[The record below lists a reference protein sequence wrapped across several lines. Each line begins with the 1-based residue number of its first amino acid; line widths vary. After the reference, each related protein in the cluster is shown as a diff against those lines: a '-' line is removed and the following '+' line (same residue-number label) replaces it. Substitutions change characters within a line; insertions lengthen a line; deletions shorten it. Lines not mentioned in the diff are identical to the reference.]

1 VVVLVVLGGVLGL
14 SGAAAAAP
22 DTKGTDYW
30 LMFTQNLF
38 PENLSLLV
46 TSDVETSGTVAIPGL
61 GVSSPF
67 SVAAGG
73 TTSVSIPLTAEVTAS
88 DELGNLGIH
97 VTAGAE
103 VTVYGLSK
111 GTFSSGAYLG
121 LPTDVLGTEHVV
133 LGYRNG
139 GVLAGSHFG
148 IVATQNATSVTITP
162 SVTVGSRVADVPYMI
177 TMNAGQ
183 TYLLREGSTATG
195 DLSGSIV
202 ASDKPVAVFGGHT
215 CANIPPNFGFCDQVV
230 EQLPPTNAWGER
242 FVAVPI
248 ATRLNG
254 DTFRFVAAVNGT
266 TVSVN
271 GTSVATLNRGD
282 VHEQVVS
289 EAAVIESSQPI
300 LVGQYSNGREFDA
313 VLADP
318 FMMLI
323 PPTEQLLAEYTIT
336 TPPASTGFGN
346 FLNVVARTSS
356 AGSILVDGVAIPAA
370 AFSPIGASGYSGA
383 QVPVIAGPHHLEGPL
398 PFGVHVYGLA
408 PDDSYGYPG
417 GGSISPVADVATL
430 TLTPETAT
438 NFVNTQH
445 CVTAAVADDG
455 AGPLEGIRVDFAVT
469 GTHTRSG
476 FGFTGANG
484 QTDFCYTGT
493 IVGDDEIVA
502 SVGSLTDTAT
512 KTWNPEPPRPT
523 VLSLTPED
531 ATNTVNTEHC
541 VTATVTD
548 QNGAAFAG
556 AAVDFAVTGVNPGTG
571 TGTTGENGQAGFCY
585 TGTVVG
591 DDLIRATSGAL
602 TDTATKTWTPEPPRP
617 TALSL
622 TPEEATNTVNTEHCV
637 TATVTDQNGA
647 PFDGAAVDF
656 AVTGVNP
663 GTGSGT
669 TGENGQAG
677 FCYTGT
683 STGDDL
689 IRATSGQLT
698 DTATKTWNPEP
709 PRPTALSLTPE
720 TATNTVGT
728 EHCVTATVTDQNGA
742 PFGAAAVDFVVT
754 GANPRT
760 GSGSTGQN
768 GQSEFC
774 YTGTSTGDDLIRAT
788 SGQLTDTA
796 TKTWNPV
803 APQVGAALLVL
814 DEESLSGKP
823 FKGKAGERERSVLPY
838 FAEHVGETLTVKTG
852 QSGDEGWYAPNCIP
866 AKWVGGSSNACLEG
880 AQRETAIDNFFGANG
895 SSAVPSQSR
904 LDKIPAVMPL
914 RALGLTSL
922 IGEDVCAV
930 VYESDVSVNY
940 NTSSFPFTDA
950 NLQGKALGVV
960 AFRVDAVTWAK
971 KSSSTLPQMT
981 LTILDASVCGDW
993 VLFNAP
999 VPGSSSEPNDTR
1011 ADRPVTSIGGKGYR
1025 QLRARPEKDLFY

>member
-1 VVVLVVLGGVLGL
+1 
-14 SGAAAAAP
+14 
-22 DTKGTDYW
+22 
-30 LMFTQNLF
+30 
-38 PENLSLLV
+38 
-46 TSDVETSGTVAIPGL
+46 
-61 GVSSPF
+61 
-67 SVAAGG
+67 
-73 TTSVSIPLTAEVTAS
+73 
-88 DELGNLGIH
+88 
-97 VTAGAE
+97 
-103 VTVYGLSK
+103 
-111 GTFSSGAYLG
+111 
-121 LPTDVLGTEHVV
+121 
-133 LGYRNG
+133 
-139 GVLAGSHFG
+139 
-148 IVATQNATSVTITP
+148 
-162 SVTVGSRVADVPYMI
+162 
-177 TMNAGQ
+177 
-183 TYLLREGSTATG
+183 
-195 DLSGSIV
+195 
-202 ASDKPVAVFGGHT
+202 
-215 CANIPPNFGFCDQVV
+215 
-230 EQLPPTNAWGER
+230 
-242 FVAVPI
+242 
-248 ATRLNG
+248 
-254 DTFRFVAAVNGT
+254 
-266 TVSVN
+266 
-271 GTSVATLNRGD
+271 
-282 VHEQVVS
+282 
-289 EAAVIESSQPI
+289 
-300 LVGQYSNGREFDA
+300 
-313 VLADP
+313 
-318 FMMLI
+318 
-323 PPTEQLLAEYTIT
+323 
-336 TPPASTGFGN
+336 
-346 FLNVVARTSS
+346 
-356 AGSILVDGVAIPAA
+356 
-370 AFSPIGASGYSGA
+370 
-383 QVPVIAGPHHLEGPL
+383 
-398 PFGVHVYGLA
+398 
-408 PDDSYGYPG
+408 
-417 GGSISPVADVATL
+417 
-430 TLTPETAT
+430 
-438 NFVNTQH
+438 
-445 CVTAAVADDG
+445 
-455 AGPLEGIRVDFAVT
+455 
-469 GTHTRSG
+469 
-476 FGFTGANG
+476 
-484 QTDFCYTGT
+484 
-493 IVGDDEIVA
+493 
-502 SVGSLTDTAT
+502 
-512 KTWNPEPPRPT
+512 
-523 VLSLTPED
+523 
-531 ATNTVNTEHC
+531 
-541 VTATVTD
+541 
-548 QNGAAFAG
+548 
-556 AAVDFAVTGVNPGTG
+556 VDFAVTGVNPGTG

-823 FKGKAGERERSVLPY
+823 FKGKAGERERGVLPY